1 MRACMQEYERLQAEG
16 RFHVKLLEMY
26 RWGKANGWDGGGA
39 AAPGVGDAA
48 AADSVRSKG
57 AS

>member
-1 MRACMQEYERLQAEG
+1 MQEYERLQAEG